1 MAKCKSCNKKGLFLR
16 VNKDGIC
23 TKCEK
28 KTESEDLKFLK
39 SMIQIGPTYVGTSTG
54 DKVRND
60 YYVYQWKIKDTG
72 EIFYVGKG
80 RGNRANTRHERAY
93 EAESIKDRYETE
105 VIIIAENLTEQE
117 ALQIE
122 NDEMLRILNETTHRL
137 TNRVTPI
144 RADRDNGYA
153 KASSTPKYEF
163 EKASTLYANEIEE
176 HYFDVNHRQFDKVNE
191 KQLLRPH
198 FVNKS
203 LNVEE
208 LEVVYGGNY
217 NQYLQ
222 EVKFMLNISGAKP
235 LKTKFAKSVTCWIY
249 STDDYVSN
257 YLNDQEKA
265 SERMDRNIPSYHLI
279 DVWKFLKKQYGDI
292 EVTNQTNIDLKP
304 VYSRIDLDK
313 IRNKGNWQKGYDE
326 GYKLWEQGNQLR
338 KDGNL
343 LEALELLDKARSVGY
358 DAPALYNSY
367 AMLFRKLK
375 CYDDEIL
382 ILLEAK
388 ERNEKLGSS
397 VATAVTKWDERIN
410 RAMELRNP

>member
-1 MAKCKSCNKKGLFLR
+1 MI
-16 VNKDGIC
+16 GIYFG
-23 TKCEK
+23 
-28 KTESEDLKFLK
+28 TEIIHYL
-39 SMIQIGPTYVGTSTG
+39 TT
-54 DKVRND
+54 
-60 YYVYQWKIKDTG
+60 
-72 EIFYVGKG
+72 
-80 RGNRANTRHERAY
+80 
-93 EAESIKDRYETE
+93 
-105 VIIIAENLTEQE
+105 IIISLIFLVSPFTTGLTKNKVIYEPNLTG
-117 ALQIE
+117 L
-122 NDEMLRILNETTHRL
+122 
-137 TNRVTPI
+137 
-144 RADRDNGYA
+144 
-153 KASSTPKYEF
+153 S
-163 EKASTLYANEIEE
+163 
-176 HYFDVNHRQFDKVNE
+176 
-191 KQLLRPH
+191 
-198 FVNKS
+198 
-203 LNVEE
+203 
-208 LEVVYGGNY
+208 
-217 NQYLQ
+217 
-222 EVKFMLNISGAKP
+222 
-235 LKTKFAKSVTCWIY
+235 
-249 STDDYVSN
+249 
-257 YLNDQEKA
+257 
-265 SERMDRNIPSYHLI
+265 RMAP
-279 DVWKFLKKQYGDI
+279 KKQYGDI